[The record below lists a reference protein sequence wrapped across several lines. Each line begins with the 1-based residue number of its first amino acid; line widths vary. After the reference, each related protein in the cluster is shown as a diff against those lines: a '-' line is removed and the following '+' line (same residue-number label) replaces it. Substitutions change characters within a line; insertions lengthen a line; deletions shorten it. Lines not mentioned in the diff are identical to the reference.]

1 MTNTAMIQCS
11 QRATRLYF
19 SCEVIRISFFN
30 ETVISALLVRYVC
43 PCGADQEI
51 DLVLTTLQTFQN
63 NMLSVEACRDTDDDA
78 DPVDLHTCRMRRDV
92 EGAENDHA
100 AIGGS
105 RRAGDAD
112 AHAKSAVKGRGGAFR
127 IDRGESGE

>member
-63 NMLSVEACRDTDDDA
+63 NMLSVEACRDKDDDA
-78 DPVDLHTCRMRRDV
+78 DPVDLHPCRSEEHTSELQSLMR
-92 EGAENDHA
+92 
-100 AIGGS
+100 IS
-105 RRAGDAD
+105 Y
-112 AHAKSAVKGRGGAFR
+112 AVFCLKNKTK
-127 IDRGESGE
+127 I